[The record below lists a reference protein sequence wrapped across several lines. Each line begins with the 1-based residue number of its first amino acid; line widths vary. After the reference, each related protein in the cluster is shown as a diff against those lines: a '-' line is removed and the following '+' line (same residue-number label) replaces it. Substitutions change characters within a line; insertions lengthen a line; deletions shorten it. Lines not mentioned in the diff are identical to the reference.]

1 VLGGLMGRA
10 ETENA
15 ILRSLTRVG
24 PAKPVAYLPLHTI
37 RIILQMDPQ
46 ALAQDAELNG
56 LGAALFGPD
65 RCCIKSGALYIF
77 DRQSLENLIRLSK
90 SILLASGWPLDPDHF
105 VARIAREWI
114 DHAHPVA
121 SVIKRAFGEQA

>member
-24 PAKPVAYLPLHTI
+24 PAKPVTYLPLHTI

-65 RCCIKSGALYIF
+65 DA
-77 DRQSLENLIRLSK
+77 
-90 SILLASGWPLDPDHF
+90 ASR
-105 VARIAREWI
+105 VAHSTSSTGNHSRI
-114 DHAHPVA
+114 
-121 SVIKRAFGEQA
+121 